1 MLIISGKNYG
11 TEANIVE
18 MPTIFCKNG
27 FYIRIY
33 PNDHSPPHV
42 HVIKGRGQ
50 AKISIDIDQSTPT
63 LLRVEGMTPKEAKQA
78 LILVMENAQDFL
90 KKWKEIHG

>member
-1 MLIISGKNYG
+1 
-11 TEANIVE
+11 

-50 AKISIDIDQSTPT
+50 AKISIDIGQSVPA

-78 LILVMENAQDFL
+78 LMLVTENAQDFL
-90 KKWKEIHG
+90 QKWKENHG